1 MKYFKMYF
9 SHNTYNFH
17 GIRII
22 EIKCCQLADD
32 TTIFVGDSSEVKNV
46 NDCLN
51 EFSLVSGL
59 NLNKCEL
66 FPLKNGQSIDIN
78 GIPVK
83 NVFTYLGIKIC
94 KDEKER
100 GQLNF
105 QPVLKKKKKRFNLW
119 LMRDLSINGRIIL
132 SKTEGLSRLLY
143 PAISLEVPNNII
155 KEVDKNLFNFI
166 WRNRYHYIKKIT
178 LTRFAMEA

>member
-9 SHNTYNFH
+9 SHKKYNFH
-17 GIRII
+17 GIRILER

-32 TTIFVGDSSEVKNV
+32 TTRFVRDSSEVKNV

-51 EFSLVSGL
+51 KFSLVSGL

-83 NVFTYLGIKIC
+83 KVFTYLGIKIC
-94 KDEKER
+94 KDEKES

-105 QPVLKKKKKRFNLW
+105 QHVLQ
-119 LMRDLSINGRIIL
+119 
-132 SKTEGLSRLLY
+132 
-143 PAISLEVPNNII
+143 
-155 KEVDKNLFNFI
+155 KN
-166 WRNRYHYIKKIT
+166 
-178 LTRFAMEA
+178 

>member
-9 SHNTYNFH
+9 SHKKYNFH
-17 GIRII
+17 GIRILER

-32 TTIFVGDSSEVKNV
+32 TTIFVRDSSEVKNV

-51 EFSLVSGL
+51 KFSLVSGL

-94 KDEKER
+94 KDEKES

-105 QPVLKKKKKRFNLW
+105 QHVLQKNKNRFNLW

-132 SKTEGLSRLLY
+132 SKTEGLLY
-143 PAISLEVPNNII
+143 PAISLDVPSNII
-155 KEVDKNLFNFI
+155 KEVDTIFEKPISLHQKNFFF
-166 WRNRYHYIKKIT
+166 
-178 LTRFAMEA
+178 RFAMEA